1 MFFNFFQKIL
11 THFRTRTRFVFDAMG
26 PLICENKNFGAHVCV
41 THGWKGLE
49 VRNTFCKRTYALK
62 LILEGLMLKR
72 NFVYQLFICIPD
84 SLKMP
89 QFAPEM
95 SDVNDRPA
103 KMFARLFLMP

>member
-62 LILEGLMLKR
+62 LIFEGLMLKR
-72 NFVYQLFICIPD
+72 RFLCQPFSCIPD
-84 SLKMP
+84 TLKMP
-89 QFAPEM
+89 QFASEM
-95 SDVNDRPA
+95 SNNEKRPS
-103 KMFARLFLMP
+103 KMFVRLFYMP